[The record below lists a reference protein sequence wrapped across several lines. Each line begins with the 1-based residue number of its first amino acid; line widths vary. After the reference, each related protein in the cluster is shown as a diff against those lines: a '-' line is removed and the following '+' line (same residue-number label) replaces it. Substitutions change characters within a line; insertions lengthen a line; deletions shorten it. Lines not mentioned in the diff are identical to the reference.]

1 MENKI
6 SIVLEDSEVS
16 SIKEKINDIDTSLPF
31 LINLDQDERKGGFRL
46 GDKNMGFLEKGKDYL
61 AERGEFL
68 PGHYSKDEVIKD
80 ATLSSQMLDISRQL
94 RILADKVEDT
104 ASIAGMEA
112 LSGILAYYNAVKL
125 AAKDNVNGAQTIY
138 DDLKR
143 RFPGRSKAVSTA
155 TE

>member
-6 SIVLEDSEVS
+6 SVVLEDSEVN
-16 SIKEKINDIDTSLPF
+16 SIIQKIDDIDTSLPF
-31 LINLDQDERKGGFRL
+31 LVNIDQDDRIGGFRL

-61 AERGEFL
+61 EQRDEFL
-68 PGHYSKDEVIKD
+68 PGHYSIDEVVKD
-80 ATLSSQMLDISRQL
+80 AALSSQMVAISRKL
-94 RILADKVEDT
+94 RILADKIDAT

-138 DDLKR
+138 DDLSE
-143 RFPGRSKAVSTA
+143 RFPRRRTKKET